1 MDTIF
6 LIRHAT
12 PEWIRP
18 DPEYQKPPGPPLSQ
32 QGHQE
37 AQALGIFL
45 QEAGVQ
51 KIYTSPMRRCL
62 QSAQIAAEVIGAPME
77 IQEGLSEQLPE
88 ERREDVLQRLR
99 PTLQEALQSSQKSG
113 PVALFTHGS
122 PIVYLLSELGMDE
135 EEIKSYRHYDYN
147 NPLPPAGVMQ
157 ASRAINNG
165 KWTFRLAFVP
175 DQVTK

>member
-18 DPEYQKPPGPPLSQ
+18 DPEYQKPPGPALSH
-32 QGHQE
+32 QGQVE
-37 AQALGIFL
+37 AHDLGIFL

-51 KIYTSPMRRCL
+51 KIYTSPMKRSL
-62 QSAQIAAEVIGAPME
+62 QSAQIVADVTGAPME
-77 IQEGLSEQLPE
+77 TLEGLSEQLPE
-88 ERREDVLQRLR
+88 ERREDVLKRLR
-99 PTLQEALQSSQKSG
+99 PVLQEAFHASQEFG
-113 PVALFTHGS
+113 PVALLTHGS

>member
-18 DPEYQKPPGPPLSQ
+18 DPDYQKPPGPPLSQ
-32 QGHQE
+32 QGQHE

-45 QEAGVQ
+45 LGAGAQ
-51 KIYTSPMRRCL
+51 KIYTSPLKRCL
-62 QSAQIAAEVIGAPME
+62 QSAQIVAKVMGAPIE
-77 IQEGLSEQLPE
+77 ILEGLSEQLPE

-99 PTLQEALQSSQKSG
+99 PVLQEAFQASRESG

-135 EEIKSYRHYDYN
+135 EEIESYRRYDYK

-157 ASRAINNG
+157 ASKSTNDGVWR
-165 KWTFRLAFVP
+165 FQLVYVP

>member
-18 DPEYQKPPGPPLSQ
+18 DPEYQKPPGPPLSK
-32 QGHQE
+32 QGQDE
-37 AQALGIFL
+37 AQALGFFL
-45 QEAGVQ
+45 QEVGVQ

-62 QSAQIAAEVIGAPME
+62 QSAQIAAEVVGVPLE
-77 IQEGLSEQLPE
+77 IEEGLSEQLPE

-99 PTLQEALQSSQKSG
+99 PVLQEVLGTSQESG

-122 PIVYLLSELGMDE
+122 PIIYLLSELGMHE
-135 EEIKSYRHYDYN
+135 EEIKRRRHYDYK
-147 NPLPPAGVMQ
+147 NPLPPAGVLR
-157 ASRAINNG
+157 ASWSANNG
-165 KWTFRLAFVP
+165 VWNFQLAFVP
-175 DQVTK
+175 DQVAK